1 MLKCECCG
9 TTKNV
14 VLGQNTIF
22 SEYNL
27 ICEECL
33 SKLYAQEIEP
43 TCLEWAQQRLE
54 ALNLAD
60 EDIYGFTV
68 EGDSVVVE
76 YFKNKRLEKYV
87 LVVCEDNDEAIHVL
101 CELVQIENL
110 KGGN

>member
-27 ICEECL
+27 ICEDCL
-33 SKLYAQEIEP
+33 GKLYAQEIEP

-76 YFKNKRLEKYV
+76 YFKKEFNKVGAKVIATDCDRYAPALYF
-87 LVVCEDNDEAIHVL
+87 
-101 CELVQIENL
+101 
-110 KGGN
+110 